1 MHFPPRRQIYASS
14 INRHQEFWW
23 NDVDVLGLYQCKIDS
38 LGHDHIRFARQKF
51 CEHAFMRPVKMLN
64 EKKRTAGFFR
74 QRLEQGSE
82 RIQSTR

>member
-1 MHFPPRRQIYASS
+1 MQFPARRQIYASS

-38 LGHDHIRFARQKF
+38 LGHDHICVAREKF
-51 CEHAFMRPVKMLN
+51 CEQAFMRPVKMLN
-64 EKKRTAGFFR
+64 EEECTAGCFR